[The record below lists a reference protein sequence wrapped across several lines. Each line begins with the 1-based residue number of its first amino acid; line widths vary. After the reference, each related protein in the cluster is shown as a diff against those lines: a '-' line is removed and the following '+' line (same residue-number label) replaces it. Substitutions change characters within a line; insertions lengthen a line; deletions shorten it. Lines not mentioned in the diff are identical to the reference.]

1 MTEEICECGHKKEH
15 HHSLIKFKDN
25 KGECSK
31 CECKKFTLKNEG
43 NHSLISDINEGLR
56 TLSKELLPAEK
67 NHSPEKLRKLQ
78 ILGASINVPKKKIK
92 KRKYLSTLKMYQKKK
107 LKREDTSNSKETLS
121 DKIVRTPKEVTK
133 ALLLNE
139 KFNGNILEPCCGDG
153 AISEVLKKEGY
164 NVQSSDKF
172 DYSYGKI
179 KDVFHIVKRYDNIIT
194 NPPFNNKEAVE
205 ICKHLLKIYDKK
217 LVLLWYVKNIGRIL
231 EGKTGEGLKKIYI
244 IGRINWKETK
254 LGWTF
259 AWYVWEKGY
268 KGIVT
273 IDKLAGEKLR

>member
-1 MTEEICECGHKKEH
+1 MTEEYFKSQTLDRYELPKRKLTKKE
-15 HHSLIKFKDN
+15 IR
-25 KGECSK
+25 EIY
-31 CECKKFTLKNEG
+31 NEG
-43 NHSLISDINEGLR
+43 KQ
-56 TLSKELLPAEK
+56 LSRKVTPK
-67 NHSPEKLRKLQ
+67 NHSPQENKGFESPRAER
-78 ILGASINVPKKKIK
+78 GIK
-92 KRKYLSTLKMYQKKK
+92 P
-107 LKREDTSNSKETLS
+107 EGTSNSKETLS